1 MNVVQVIKG
10 RLRQLSAQDKS
21 VTKNIVYAMVVIVL
35 LSLGTTTFAIYNLS
49 SSLNDAEAVNVSGS
63 MRMQSYRLAHDI
75 QINSTDFTFHIEQFE
90 QSINSTSMRAL
101 DDWRVPKHISNDY
114 FQLLTRWQELKQ
126 VLEGEA
132 PQQYLPLV
140 ASFVAQID
148 DFVLK
153 LQLHSER
160 KLSNLTVIGGL
171 GLGGILLSSIYV
183 VVYIRREVVSPLA
196 ALVTASKQVQNRS
209 FDVKLEQN
217 RRTEIGELSRT
228 FSNMAFELGKLYRG
242 LEQVVDEKTHEL
254 QGANQSLQ
262 VLYRSSQEL
271 AGARI
276 NIDNFQAILR
286 HIVSIESIEQVQLD
300 IDDVDDNHISLVE
313 GARMNGDKMA
323 PESVIYRDLVIDG
336 EHLGALHF
344 YCQHTHPEASLIDN
358 FTQILS
364 RAIFYN
370 RAQRQAEQLL
380 LAEERATIAREL
392 HDSLAQSLS
401 YLKIQMTL
409 LKRHMTEHSS
419 NKPLSITISELDSGI
434 SEAYTQ
440 LRELLTTFRL
450 TIKQGDFGVALREML
465 AQLNEQSDTEIAL
478 ENGLSSVELDAHQ
491 QVHLLQ
497 LIREATINAIKHAR
511 ATKIAIR
518 CIEDHGDVCVTI
530 SDDGIGFDSS
540 EDKLNHYGMSI
551 MRERADRLH
560 GRLTVQ
566 SRQMRGTEVSLVF
579 SLV

>member
-10 RLRQLSAQDKS
+10 RLRQISAQDKS

-114 FQLLTRWQELKQ
+114 FQLVMRWQELKQ

-254 QGANQSLQ
+254 QGANHSLQ

-313 GARMNGDKMA
+313 GSQVNGDKIA

-344 YCQHTHPEASLIDN
+344 YCQQTHPEASLIDN

-409 LKRHMTEHSS
+409 LKRHMAEDSS

-465 AQLNEQSDTEIAL
+465 AQLNEQSDTEVTL

-497 LIREATINAIKHAR
+497 LIREATINAMKHAR
-511 ATKIAIR
+511 ATKIAVR

-530 SDDGIGFDSS
+530 NDDGIGFDSS